1 MQVTNLDNLSRQYA
15 VELDQEDEL
24 ARYKTE
30 FYQAEGTIYLDGNSL
45 GLMSKRA
52 EQTLLDVMADWRQ
65 FGIDGWMKGKR
76 PWYEMAET
84 LGAKVAPLIGALPDE
99 VIVTGS
105 TTINIH
111 QLVATFYRP
120 EGKRTKILADT
131 LTFPSDIY
139 ALQSQLRI
147 HGFDPDEHLLQVLSR
162 DGKMIEEEDI
172 IEMMTDEV
180 ALILLPTVLYRSGQL
195 LDIQRLTSE
204 AKKNGIVI
212 GFDACHSIGAIP
224 HAFNGWDVDFAV
236 WCHYKYVNSG
246 PGGVAGLYV
255 HEKHLGATPALAG
268 WFSSDKE
275 KQFDMK
281 HQLEPAQ
288 TAGAFQIGTPHVLSM
303 APLYGSLEIF
313 EEAGIEQIREKSLH
327 MTRYMMDL
335 IQAEMGNTGF
345 SFMNP
350 TEDHRRGG
358 HIALV
363 HEEAIRICK
372 ALKEEGIIPDYREPN
387 IIRLAPIALY
397 TSYLE
402 VWQTVQVLKRIM
414 VEKRYEKYE
423 KKREVVA

>member
-1 MQVTNLDNLSRQYA
+1 MTNLDNLSRQYA